1 MEGNLIMKMTSNSNN
16 MENIVQKQNFK
27 ATITTALIDN
37 NILQFQTILKQQL
50 EDNFT
55 TAVKQLN
62 PITESVVVDDET
74 KSRIDIESAAK
85 SFGGNFPLYDQGV
98 LIIDFDSK
106 DSVTHFSA
114 WLDDYKTVE
123 NYEINVLIDIN
134 SDTNINRVVRDV
146 DLNSLID
153 DDRYTYEFTIYLN
166 PDIVTYSY
174 GDEYDDAAE
183 EFEDEDIA
191 EATRVIKVSSI
202 GQKHIKMKCNPGFKW
217 ESESRSCQKISGED
231 LVNMR
236 KGIKKR
242 LITMKSEGPS
252 LKKRTLI
259 KTRKA
264 MKFRKVMGLS

>member
-1 MEGNLIMKMTSNSNN
+1 MK
-16 MENIVQKQNFK
+16 
-27 ATITTALIDN
+27 
-37 NILQFQTILKQQL
+37 
-50 EDNFT
+50 
-55 TAVKQLN
+55 LN
-62 PITESVVVDDET
+62 KLSELLP
-74 KSRIDIESAAK
+74 
-85 SFGGNFPLYDQGV
+85 
-98 LIIDFDSK
+98 
-106 DSVTHFSA
+106 
-114 WLDDYKTVE
+114 
-123 NYEINVLIDIN
+123 
-134 SDTNINRVVRDV
+134 DTF
-146 DLNSLID
+146 
-153 DDRYTYEFTIYLN
+153 RYTVFIYEPYSYDVTKTKLVQGYSSISNDEFTIYLN